1 MTGPITLPSD
11 APRILPVAGSRIAG
25 MRGTVGAALL
35 FSAAAHAGALY
46 WAVSA
51 MPPREMTLSAGA
63 SVAIEI
69 VLVQG
74 PGASSARAAGGP
86 EDAKKVEDRIPDR
99 AAELD
104 PPVPDRA
111 VSADRH
117 DSTLAAERS
126 DPSDPTSFA
135 PADPAVF
142 TAAHP
147 APEIPKAEPLDPAAE
162 VAVATPPPPP
172 PRPDRAAVDR
182 RPTTQTAHVTATEQI
197 PGAAAAPAGPAGE
210 SERTKDADG
219 KQAASPR
226 ADNPA
231 PAYPY
236 AARLRGQ
243 QGRVLLQVEVLPSG
257 DAGAIAVAQ
266 SSGYDS
272 LDRAA
277 RQAVQRW
284 RFHPALQNGQPI
296 AASVQVPVR
305 FALN

>member
-1 MTGPITLPSD
+1 
-11 APRILPVAGSRIAG
+11 

-51 MPPREMTLSAGA
+51 LPPQEMALSAGA
-63 SVAIEI
+63 SVAIDV

-74 PGASSARAAGGP
+74 PGGLPARAAGEP
-86 EDAKKVEDRIPDR
+86 EDAEKAEDRISDR
-99 AAELD
+99 AAGAD
-104 PPVPDRA
+104 ASMPDRV
-111 VSADRH
+111 VSADRR
-117 DSTLAAERS
+117 DSALAPEPS
-126 DPSDPTSFA
+126 DPSDPPSFA
-135 PADPAVF
+135 PADPAAF
-142 TAAHP
+142 TATHP
-147 APEIPKAEPLDPAAE
+147 APETPQREPLDPAAD

-172 PRPDRAAVDR
+172 PRPDRPAVDS
-182 RPTTQTAHVTATEQI
+182 RPATQTAHVTATEPV

-210 SERTKDADG
+210 SERTNDADG

-257 DAGAIAVAQ
+257 DAGAVAVAQ
-266 SSGYDS
+266 SSGYEG

-277 RQAVQRW
+277 QQAVRRW
-284 RFHPALQNGQPI
+284 RFHPAQQNGHPV